1 MTTKPIY
8 IHNNSVIING
18 TNGNDNKAFSIGSAF
33 TSRGLF
39 SNEMITYQVLLQLFV
54 VGNDAVMDD
63 DKLWERQQEWK
74 DYRSYVP
81 AAPLGQQC

>member
-1 MTTKPIY
+1 M
-8 IHNNSVIING
+8 
-18 TNGNDNKAFSIGSAF
+18 
-33 TSRGLF
+33 
-39 SNEMITYQVLLQLFV
+39 TYQVLLQLFV

>member
-1 MTTKPIY
+1 M
-8 IHNNSVIING
+8 
-18 TNGNDNKAFSIGSAF
+18 
-33 TSRGLF
+33 
-39 SNEMITYQVLLQLFV
+39 TYQVLLQLFV

-81 AAPLGQQC
+81 AAPLGLEDNNVKCALTQV